1 MLSVIFVTMQG
12 FVNFHTKCLDEEIDL
27 EVENMKKGQT
37 NLSYLES

>member
-1 MLSVIFVTMQG
+1 MQG

-27 EVENMKKGQT
+27 EIEKMKKGQT